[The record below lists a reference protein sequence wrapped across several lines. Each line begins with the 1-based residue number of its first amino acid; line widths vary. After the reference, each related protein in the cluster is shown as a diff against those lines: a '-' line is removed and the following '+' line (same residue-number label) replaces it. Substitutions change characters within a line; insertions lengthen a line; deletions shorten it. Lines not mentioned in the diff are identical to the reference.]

1 MVSSPRET
9 EYNPS
14 GLGPSSSENSHDF
27 LRQQKPKRSGER
39 RGKIIN
45 DL

>member
-14 GLGPSSSENSHDF
+14 GLGLSSSESSHDF

-39 RGKIIN
+39 ITKIIN
-45 DL
+45 NL